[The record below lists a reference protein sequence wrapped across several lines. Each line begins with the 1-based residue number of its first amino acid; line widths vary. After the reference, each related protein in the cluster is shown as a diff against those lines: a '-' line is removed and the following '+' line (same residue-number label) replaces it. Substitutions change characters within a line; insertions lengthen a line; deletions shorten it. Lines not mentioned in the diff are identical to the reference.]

1 MTLEGVLGRLEGV
14 RRNGVGWMALCP
26 AHADKNPSLSVKEE
40 NGRIL
45 IHCFAGCASDI
56 VLSQIGMKISDLGI
70 VEQVVAVYDYT
81 DEGGH
86 SLFQVVRYHP
96 KSFKQRKP
104 DGRGG
109 WTWNLNGV
117 RRVVYRLSEVL
128 HSGSVMIVEGEKDVE
143 TARSRGFI
151 ATCNSGGAGKWR
163 PEYSE
168 SLRGKDV
175 VIVPD
180 QDEPGRKHA
189 EQVARALHLIATR
202 VQMFNLPEPLK
213 DLSEW
218 PAELSTEALQELID
232 GAPEYKPDTDQQ
244 GGIRLTSLKDLLNEP
259 EEEISWLLEDKLPA
273 GGLSVL
279 CAKPK
284 VGKSTW
290 ARGLCLAV
298 ARGEPFMGC
307 KSKKGPVIYLAL
319 EEKRSEVARHFRD
332 LGATGEEDVDI
343 HIHAASAPQDAVS
356 ELCRLTKQ
364 FRPTLIVIDPL
375 FKFVRIRDEKAY
387 AEVCN
392 AIEPLL
398 VLARGSGAHVLLV
411 HHSGKMERDDATDGI
426 LGSTAIFGGVDSAI
440 ILRKMERYGTIQ
452 SCQRYGKDWPQT
464 VLDFNPDERSI
475 SLGAER
481 SEAEAEHVG
490 EAIVSYLA
498 GGAGPRT
505 EPEIH
510 ASVEGMNATKRKALR
525 ALVGKG
531 LLVRDGSGKK
541 GDPFTYKCSYAPTF
555 VGGLVGPS
563 HMRTS
568 VRELQNAADGSDA

>member
-1 MTLEGVLGRLEGV
+1 MTLEGVLGRLKGV

-45 IHCFAGCASDI
+45 IHCFAECPSEI
-56 VLSQIGMKISDLGI
+56 VLAQIGMKFSDLGI

-117 RRVVYRLSEVL
+117 RRVLYRLPEVL

-151 ATCNSGGAGKWR
+151 ATCNSNGAGKWR

-202 VQMFNLPEPLK
+202 VQMLNLPEPLK

-232 GAPEYKPDTDQQ
+232 GAPEYKPDTDQR

-259 EEEISWLLEDKLPA
+259 EEKISWLLEDKLPA

-307 KSKKGPVIYLAL
+307 KTKKGPVIYLAL

-356 ELCRLTKQ
+356 
-364 FRPTLIVIDPL
+364 
-375 FKFVRIRDEKAY
+375 
-387 AEVCN
+387 
-392 AIEPLL
+392 
-398 VLARGSGAHVLLV
+398 
-411 HHSGKMERDDATDGI
+411 
-426 LGSTAIFGGVDSAI
+426 
-440 ILRKMERYGTIQ
+440 
-452 SCQRYGKDWPQT
+452 
-464 VLDFNPDERSI
+464 
-475 SLGAER
+475 
-481 SEAEAEHVG
+481 
-490 EAIVSYLA
+490 
-498 GGAGPRT
+498 
-505 EPEIH
+505 
-510 ASVEGMNATKRKALR
+510 
-525 ALVGKG
+525 
-531 LLVRDGSGKK
+531 
-541 GDPFTYKCSYAPTF
+541 
-555 VGGLVGPS
+555 
-563 HMRTS
+563 
-568 VRELQNAADGSDA
+568 